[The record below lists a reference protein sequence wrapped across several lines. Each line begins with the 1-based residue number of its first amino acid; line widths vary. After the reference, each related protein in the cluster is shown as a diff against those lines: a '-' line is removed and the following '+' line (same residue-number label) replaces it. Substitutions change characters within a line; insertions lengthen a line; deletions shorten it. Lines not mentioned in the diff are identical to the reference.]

1 MVSII
6 CRVFVI
12 LQVSSCLRNSCA
24 NKCATPQDE
33 TPSWG
38 SIDAGGGVTIQFS
51 PNQVEVGGVG
61 GSFNFDMKTLQSK
74 NNNGERSAGGEEGSA
89 PMSDLQTRLQA
100 HVQQEI
106 SKMMAENKF
115 LPQNFKVNLPPGESL
130 SSSKLI

>member
-1 MVSII
+1 
-6 CRVFVI
+6 
-12 LQVSSCLRNSCA
+12 
-24 NKCATPQDE
+24 
-33 TPSWG
+33 
-38 SIDAGGGVTIQFS
+38 
-51 PNQVEVGGVG
+51 VEVGGVG